1 MSQQHVLNLAAAYAQ
16 LQQEALAWQVLLWSG
31 EVTADQQHAFEVW
44 LAMSD
49 AHQQAWSEIEIMQQK
64 LQLVPQATI
73 GLVRHK
79 LPSAK
84 RRQLLQ
90 LLGVAVVTGGAVP
103 VVRQSDSWQTLAADY
118 RTHTGQ
124 QEKVVLADG
133 SQLVMNTSTSVD
145 IAYSAR
151 ERKLILHAGEIYI
164 STAPDVVQA
173 RPLLVQTRHGT
184 IYGAATDGAATALG
198 TKFNVRL
205 KQHETRVSV
214 YEGAVKLQSANGLHD
229 LTIASGRQ
237 AGLLEGAL
245 SKVSANGNENA
256 WLDGRL
262 VAEQLRLGDFLD
274 ELSRYRAG
282 VIRYDQAVA
291 NMLVSGVFPLLDTD
305 RVLQSLLQALP
316 LRIDYFSRYWVRVH
330 AA

>member
-1 MSQQHVLNLAAAYAQ
+1 MNQYSTINVVTDYSR
-16 LQQEALAWQVLLWSG
+16 LQQEALEWQVMLWSG

-44 LAMSD
+44 LSRSD
-49 AHQQAWSEIEIMQQK
+49 AHQQAWSEIEVMQQK
-64 LQLVPQATI
+64 LQLVPHATI
-73 GLVRHK
+73 GLVKNR

-84 RRQLLQ
+84 RRRVLQ
-90 LLGVAVVTGGAVP
+90 MLGLAAVTGGAVP
-103 VVRQSDSWQTLAADY
+103 VVRQSDGWQALAADY

-133 SQLVMNTSTSVD
+133 SELIMNTSTSVD

-151 ERKLILHAGEIYI
+151 ERRLVLHEGEIYI
-164 STAPDVVQA
+164 STVADHGSN

-184 IYGAATDGAATALG
+184 ATALG

-205 KQHETRVSV
+205 KHHETRVSV
-214 YEGAVKLQSANGLHD
+214 DEGAVKLRSSNGLHD
-229 LTIASGRQ
+229 LTIASGMQ
-237 AGLLEGAL
+237 AGLLTGAL
-245 SKVSANGNENA
+245 SKVTANGSENA
-256 WLDGRL
+256 WLDGKL

-274 ELSRYRAG
+274 ELSRYRMG
-282 VIRYDQAVA
+282 VIRYDQTVA

-316 LRIDYFSRYWVRVH
+316 LRIDYFSKYWVTVH
-330 AA
+330 AS